1 MSEVLFSISFKCFC
15 SVFCYF
21 HLNVPGA
28 RCVRAE
34 GPSADSSAQ
43 TGSAVG
49 EIIMRVA
56 DLLVVLN
63 NGPDPGGA
71 LAVLSL

>member
-1 MSEVLFSISFKCFC
+1 MSEVLFSIPFKCFC

-21 HLNVPGA
+21 RLKVQTKVPG
-28 RCVRAE
+28 VRA
-34 GPSADSSAQ
+34 Q
-43 TGSAVG
+43 TESAVG